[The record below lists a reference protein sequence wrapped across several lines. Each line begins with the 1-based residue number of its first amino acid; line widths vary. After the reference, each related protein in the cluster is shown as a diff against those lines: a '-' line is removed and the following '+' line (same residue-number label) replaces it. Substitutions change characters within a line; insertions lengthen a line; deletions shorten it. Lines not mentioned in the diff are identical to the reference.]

1 MNLSKDSKGIVNH
14 PITPQDAAIVGEMR
28 RQSAPAKGNLLGVAA
43 RPIFDEIIG
52 HTSTPSGVEF
62 REDTIGAVPGWWA
75 VPAGAR
81 TQTEGTLLYLHGGWY
96 AWGTAKAYRNFVGHI
111 AARAGTPAF
120 APDYR
125 LAPEHPF
132 PAAVQDAEAVY
143 RGLIERGSRRIA
155 IVGDSA
161 GGGLGLVLTA
171 LVVAKLQS
179 IGAAPVGTVA
189 LSPLND
195 LTLSGRSWETREAAD
210 PYFTKAQG
218 TNMAPL
224 YVGNHDPKDPLISP
238 VFGNLAGL
246 PPIRVHVGEDE
257 VLLDDSLRYVERA
270 VAAGVDARVDVW
282 QGMPHV
288 FLSAAGQLAAADEA
302 LEAVGTFL
310 RERLGRSR

>member
-1 MNLSKDSKGIVNH
+1 MSVIENSKGVVIH
-14 PITPQDAAIVGEMR
+14 PNTVADAAIVGEIR
-28 RQSAPAKGNLLGVAA
+28 KQSAPTKGKLVGIAA

-52 HTSTPSGVEF
+52 HTSAPAGVEY
-62 REDTIGAVPGWWA
+62 REDTVGGVSGWWA
-75 VPAGAR
+75 HPAEAR
-81 TQTEGTLLYLHGGWY
+81 SRGSILYLHGGWY
-96 AWGTAKAYRNFVGHI
+96 AWGTAKAYRHFVGHI
-111 AARAGTPAF
+111 ASRAGAVAF

-143 RGLIERGSRRIA
+143 RALVERGSGRIA

-161 GGGLGLVLTA
+161 GGGLSLVLTA
-171 LVVAKLQS
+171 LAVAKLQS

-195 LTLSGRSWETREAAD
+195 LTLSARSWETREAAD

-218 TNMAPL
+218 MSMAPL

-238 VFGNLAGL
+238 VFGHLAGL
-246 PPIRVHVGEDE
+246 PPVRIHVGEDE
-257 VLLDDSLRYVERA
+257 VLLDDSLHYVERA

-288 FLSAAGQLAAADEA
+288 FLSGAGQLAAADAA
-302 LEAVGTFL
+302 LQAVGTFL
-310 RERLGRSR
+310 AERLGPSR

>member
-1 MNLSKDSKGIVNH
+1 MNASTVSTGIVNH

-28 RQSAPAKGNLLGVAA
+28 KQSAPAKGNLLGIAA
-43 RPIFDEIIG
+43 RPVFDEIIG
-52 HTSTPSGVEF
+52 HTTPPAGVEF
-62 REDTIGAVPGWWA
+62 REDTLGGVSGWWA
-75 VPAGAR
+75 RPAS
-81 TQTEGTLLYLHGGWY
+81 TQSQGTLLYLHGGWY

-111 AARAGTPAF
+111 AARVGAPAF

-132 PAAVQDAEAVY
+132 PAAVHDAEAVY
-143 RGLIERGSRRIA
+143 RGLLERDSKRIA

-161 GGGLGLVLTA
+161 GGGLSLVLTA
-171 LVVAKLQS
+171 SVTHKLKS
-179 IGAAPVGTVA
+179 FGTAPVGTVA

-218 TNMAPL
+218 LSMAPL
-224 YVGNHDPKDPLISP
+224 YVGAHDPKDPLISP
-238 VFGNLAGL
+238 VFGDLAGL
-246 PPIRVHVGEDE
+246 PPIRIHVGEDE

-270 VAAGVDARVDVW
+270 VAVGVDARVHVW

-302 LEAVGTFL
+302 LQAVGTFL
-310 RERLGRSR
+310 AERLGQSR